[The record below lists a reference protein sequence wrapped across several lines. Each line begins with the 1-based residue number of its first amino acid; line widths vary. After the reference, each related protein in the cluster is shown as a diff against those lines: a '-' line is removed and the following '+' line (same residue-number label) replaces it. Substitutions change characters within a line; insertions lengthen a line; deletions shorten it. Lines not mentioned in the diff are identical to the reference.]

1 MASTALRIETTG
13 LLPPRAQADGTLR
26 RLQETALVLF
36 ADRGYHGVSMRDLAG
51 AAGVGAS
58 SVYGHVASKEALL
71 LDLVL
76 LAHDEHREGL
86 RQALLETDVDPGEQL
101 RAVVQAHVRMHAT
114 YPMLAIVA
122 NNELHALSEGA
133 RRSVLAVRGDAEG
146 TITSIIERGVR
157 LGVFA
162 PGDPWLATA
171 AIGGMGIRVAS
182 WYRPGNG
189 YEIDDV
195 CREYALF
202 ALRLVAWSGFSS

>member
-1 MASTALRIETTG
+1 MASTAVRTGTTG

-26 RLQETALVLF
+26 RLHEVALLLF
-36 ADRGYHGVSMRDLAG
+36 AERGYHGVSMRDLAG

-58 SVYGHVASKEALL
+58 SLYGYVASKEALL

-86 RQALLETDVDPGEQL
+86 RQALLETDGDPGEQL
-101 RAVVQAHVRMHAT
+101 RAVVQAHVRLHAS
-114 YPMLAIVA
+114 YPLLATVA
-122 NNELHALSEGA
+122 NNELHALSDAA

-146 TITSIIERGVR
+146 TITSIIERGLR

-162 PGDPWLATA
+162 CDDAWLATA

-182 WYRPGNG
+182 WYRPGSG
-189 YEIDDV
+189 YEIDQV
-195 CREYALF
+195 CRQYALF
-202 ALRLVAWSGFSS
+202 ALRLVGWVGLS